1 MTAPNPFPLTG
12 APVDAPTAP
21 LLTVNEVAKRLH
33 CSARTV
39 YRLCDAGR
47 MPRPLRIGTLVRWHE
62 PVIEAWIADG
72 CPAVAKVPGG
82 AA

>member
-1 MTAPNPFPLTG
+1 MTAANPFPLVG
-12 APVDAPTAP
+12 PPVAPS
-21 LLTVNEVAKRLH
+21 LMTVNEVAKRLR

-62 PVIEAWIADG
+62 PVIEAWITDG
-72 CPAVAKVPGG
+72 CPVSATKPGG
-82 AA
+82 GS

>member
-1 MTAPNPFPLTG
+1 MTAPNSVPLM
-12 APVDAPTAP
+12 
-21 LLTVNEVAKRLH
+21 TVNEVAKRLN

-47 MPRPLRIGTLVRWHE
+47 MPLPLRIGTLVRWHE
-62 PVIEAWIADG
+62 PVIEAWIAEG

-82 AA
+82 AS

>member
-1 MTAPNPFPLTG
+1 MTASYPVPLM
-12 APVDAPTAP
+12 
-21 LLTVNEVAKRLH
+21 TVNEVAKRLN

-47 MPRPLRIGTLVRWHE
+47 MPLPLRISTLVRWHK

-72 CPAVAKVPGG
+72 CPTVATTPGG
-82 AA
+82 AS